1 MKKLAF
7 LCCALFFT
15 LKIVAQPTFPNNG
28 PADKRDQWFAF
39 TNATIVKSA
48 SEKIENATLI
58 VKNGKIE
65 AVGAGIAIP
74 NGAVITDLK
83 GKFIYPSF
91 IDLYSDYGMSEP
103 KAEGVAPMQRPQ
115 MTSNKKGPFSWNES
129 LKPEF
134 RANENFTINA
144 DKAKEYRAVGFG
156 AVLSQRMD
164 GIARGTAT
172 MVTLADGRE
181 HLQIIKPIAASNLS
195 FSKGTSTMD
204 YPTSLMGCIALLRQT
219 YLDGQWYKNQKEEY
233 NVSLEA
239 WNNNLALPQIFS
251 VGSMLEI
258 LRAAKVGK
266 EFNQNYII
274 KSAGDEYKRIAEI
287 KATGVQLIVPIK
299 FPEAYEV
306 EDPYDA
312 LQAELSDLKHWELAP
327 SNAGRLEKAGI
338 NFALT
343 SFGLKE
349 RKDFIAAIRKAIDNG
364 LSETQALK
372 ALTQIPAEMLGVSAQ
387 IGTLEQGK
395 IANFIITSGNV
406 FGKETKIYENW
417 TNGKQNVINSSATP
431 VALGNY
437 EVKIAENTYKFAFT
451 GNPEKPDLTYFFQ
464 DTVKVKTDYS
474 LGNGTININFSAA
487 NNGKTLT
494 RLSGV
499 MNENTWTGRG
509 QNENGDWLSWTATR
523 TGDSKTDDKKKEEA
537 KKENVTGDI
546 TYPALAFGN
555 TALPAQGIFLIKNA
569 TVWTNEKEGILT
581 QTDVLLQNGK
591 IAQVGKNLAATNATT
606 IDGTGKHLTSG
617 IIDEHSHIAIS
628 RGVNEGS
635 QESTAEVRIG
645 DVVNSDDINIYRNL
659 AGGVTAAHLLHG
671 SANPIGGQT
680 QLIKLKWGYA
690 PEQLKVEGWDGFI
703 KFALGENVKSS
714 NSGDNA
720 RIRYPQTRMGV
731 EQVYE
736 DYFTRAEEY
745 AKVKLSGKPYRRDL
759 DLETILEILEKKRF
773 ITCHSY
779 VQSEINMLMKV
790 AERHNFRVNTFTH
803 ILEGY
808 KVADKMAKHGVAAS
822 SFADWWDYKYEV
834 YNAIPYNAAMLHQQ
848 GVLTAINS
856 DDAEMSR
863 RLNQE
868 AAKTIKYGGLS
879 EEDAWKMVTL
889 NPAKMLHVAQRTGS
903 IKVGKD
909 ADVVLWNNN
918 PLSIYAKAE
927 MTFVEGAK
935 FFDLQE
941 DLKKR
946 DDLRK
951 ERERLIQKMI
961 QAKKNGEATQA
972 IQKPTRR
979 GAYHCDDDWDEGK

>member
-1 MKKLAF
+1 M
-7 LCCALFFT
+7 
-15 LKIVAQPTFPNNG
+15 LKIAAQPTFPNNG

-48 SEKIENATLI
+48 TEKIENATLI
-58 VKNGKIE
+58 IKNGKIE
-65 AVGAGIAIP
+65 AVGAGTTIP
-74 NGAVITDLK
+74 NGAVTTDLK

-103 KAEGVAPMQRPQ
+103 KAEGVAPVQRPQ
-115 MTSNKKGPFSWNES
+115 MTTNKKGAFAWNEA
-129 LKPEF
+129 LKSEF
-134 RANENFTINA
+134 RANENFNINP
-144 DKAKEYRAVGFG
+144 DKAKEYRAAGFG

-181 HLQIIKPIAASNLS
+181 HLQIIKPVAASNLS
-195 FSKGTSTMD
+195 FYKGTSTMD

-219 YLDGQWYKNQKEEY
+219 YLDGQWYKSQKEEY

-239 WNNNLALPQIFS
+239 WNSNLALPQIFTA
-251 VGSMLEI
+251 GSMLEV
-258 LRAAKVGK
+258 LRAAKVAK

-287 KATGVQLIVPIK
+287 KATGASLIIPIK

-349 RKDFIAAIRKAIDNG
+349 RKDFMAALRKAIDNG
-364 LSETQALK
+364 LSEAQALK
-372 ALTQIPAEMLGVSAQ
+372 ALTQTPAEMLGISAQ

-417 TNGKQNVINSSATP
+417 TNGKQNVINSSVIP
-431 VALGNY
+431 LALGNY

-451 GNPEKPDLTYFFQ
+451 GNAEKPDLTYFFQ
-464 DTVKVKTDYS
+464 DSVKVKTDYS

-499 MNENTWTGRG
+499 MSENTWAGRG
-509 QNENGDWLSWTATR
+509 QNENGDWLSWSATR
-523 TGDSKTDDKKKEEA
+523 TGDSKADDKKKEDT
-537 KKENVTGDI
+537 KKDNTTGDI

-555 TALPAQGIFLIKNA
+555 TTLPAQGVFLIKNA
-569 TVWTNEKEGILT
+569 TVWTNEKEGILS

-591 IAQVGKNLAATNATT
+591 IAQIGKNLAATNAIT

-635 QESTAEVRIG
+635 QESSAEVRIA
-645 DVVNSDDINIYRNL
+645 DVVNSEDINIYRNL

-680 QLIKLKWGYA
+680 QLIKLKWGYT

-790 AERHNFRVNTFTH
+790 AERHNFRINTFTH

-848 GVLTAINS
+848 GVVTAINS

-868 AAKTIKYGGLS
+868 AAKTIKYGGVS

-918 PLSIYAKAE
+918 PLSTYAKAE
-927 MTFVEGAK
+927 MTFVEGVK

-941 DLKKR
+941 DVKKR